1 MSREVVNFLHDT
13 WKGDLLGGPA
23 LCEVDHHIYKMK
35 EKIEQKFVSLSIVCL
50 ISDLQL
56 IYY

>member
-1 MSREVVNFLHDT
+1 MSREVANFLYDT
-13 WKGDLLGGPA
+13 WKGDLLGGLV
-23 LCEVDHHIYKMK
+23 LCEGDHHIYKMR